1 MKSENKAFCNQCNTF
16 TKHSIL
22 AEHKIPDVAEFEENG
37 KIESVELGVF
47 YYQVIECNGCETIS
61 FRARNF
67 RTEYMEFDDKTQEQ
81 VFIPGK
87 YYDTYFPE
95 RTDGML
101 LAKHIIALPES
112 IEQVYH
118 ETIKC
123 YNNNI
128 PILCGAGLRTI
139 TEAICSHFKA
149 DGDSLG
155 AKIASFSKHRMLP
168 NELTQSLRDYKF
180 IGNEALHNQI
190 CPTKEELK
198 YAIEL
203 LETILDT
210 LFNTPF
216 RRKELAKRLADRFN
230 E

>member
-1 MKSENKAFCNQCNTF
+1 MKNANKAFCNQCNAV

-22 AEHKIPDVAEFEENG
+22 AEHKIPDEVKFEVDGE
-37 KIESVELGVF
+37 IDSVELGVF
-47 YYQVIECNGCETIS
+47 YYQVIECNGCDTIS

-67 RTEYMEFDDKTQEQ
+67 RTQHYAYDDITKQE
-81 VFIPGK
+81 VYVPDK

-112 IEQVYH
+112 IEQIYL

-123 YNNNI
+123 YNSNN

-149 DGDSLG
+149 EGETLG

-168 NELTQSLRDYKF
+168 NDLTKSLRDYKF

-190 CPTKEELK
+190 RPTKDELK
-198 YAIEL
+198 FAIEL

-216 RRKELAKRLADRFN
+216 RRKELTKRLADRFN
-230 E
+230 K